1 MKRYIFIILLALSFS
16 AKAQPNINHYK
27 YIIVPEKYSFLKQPN
42 QYNLNGVTKA
52 LFEGMG
58 FTVYYDN
65 ADLPTEI
72 AGDRCKALTA
82 DVLEKNSM
90 FVTNLTVVLKDC
102 KGTVVLKSKEGKS
115 REKEYKTSF
124 NLALQDAFSSLNDF
138 RYTAGSTPETSI
150 PAPATTTTAA
160 APAQEVKTEAV
171 PAPVSQPATTGTKL
185 TEAVLYAQPINNG
198 YQLVDATPKIV
209 MTLLKTSVEDFFI
222 ASNGGIAGVVL
233 KKNGSW
239 FFEYYKNNV
248 LVSDKLPIKF

>member
-1 MKRYIFIILLALSFS
+1 MKRYLFIILLALSFS

-27 YIIVPEKYSFLKQPN
+27 YIIVPEKYSFLKQSN
-42 QYNLNGVTKA
+42 QYNLNGVSKA
-52 LFEGMG
+52 LFEGLG

-72 AGDRCKALTA
+72 ASDRCKALTA

-138 RYTAGSTPETSI
+138 RYTAGSTPETSS
-150 PAPATTTTAA
+150 PAPAATAA
-160 APAQEVKTEAV
+160 TPTQQVKTEPV
-171 PAPVSQPATTGTKL
+171 PAPANQPATTGTKL
-185 TEAVLYAQPINNG
+185 TEAVLYAQPTGNG

-209 MTLLKTSVEDFFI
+209 MTLLKTSLEDCFI
-222 ASNGGIAGVVL
+222 ANNEGITGVVL